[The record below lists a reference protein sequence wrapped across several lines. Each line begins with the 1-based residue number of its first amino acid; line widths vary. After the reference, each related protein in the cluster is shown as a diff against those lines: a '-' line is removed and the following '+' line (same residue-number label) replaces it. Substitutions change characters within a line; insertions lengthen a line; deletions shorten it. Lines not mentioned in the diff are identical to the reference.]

1 MYQVYIDGVE
11 LPIAPKNIQTK
22 INGNNKTV
30 NLINEGE
37 VNILKLPGLTDIDF
51 DMNIPHHKLPFV
63 TNLMSVDSYL
73 SKLEDLKV
81 NKKKFQFI
89 VIRKNLYNTN
99 MKVTLEDYRINEDA
113 NDGPMTVINVVLK
126 QYKDFGEVVVKMDKK
141 KVGDKTVV
149 TVQKEKERVTSKTP
163 PKQHKVKSGDTLW
176 AIAKKELGDGSR
188 YQELADLNG
197 ISNPN
202 VIIPGQVIRFE

>member
-1 MYQVYIDGVE
+1 MYQVYIDGIE
-11 LPIAPKNIQTK
+11 LPIAPKTIQTK

-37 VNILKLPGLTDIDF
+37 VNILKLPGLTDINF
-51 DMNIPHHKLPFV
+51 DMIIPHHKLPFV
-63 TNLMSVDSYL
+63 TNLSSVDGYL
-73 SKLEDLKV
+73 SKLEFLKV

-99 MKVTLEDYRINEDA
+99 MKVSLEDYRINEDA
-113 NDGPMTVINVVLK
+113 SDGPMTVINIVLK
-126 QYKDFGEVVVKMDKK
+126 QFGNFGEVVVKMDEK

-149 TVQKEKERVTSKTP
+149 TVQKEKERVVSKTP

-188 YQELADLNG
+188 YQEIADLNG

-202 VIIPGQVIRFE
+202 VISPGQVIRFE